1 MILYFLWMSFF
12 SEIMWQI
19 HPVVQYILQNQY
31 KLMPLQVFLN
41 LPTPAFNLSNKQT
54 KDLCLL
60 LLYVKQYHYGCKS
73 MQKKTDT
80 SEIISKFIMQLEIEV
95 WHDSATLLSALYVY

>member
-1 MILYFLWMSFF
+1 MLR
-12 SEIMWQI
+12 
-19 HPVVQYILQNQY
+19 Y
-31 KLMPLQVFLN
+31 KQPLRVCMRN
-41 LPTPAFNLSNKQT
+41 KNTKVWNTPAFNLSNKQT

-80 SEIISKFIMQLEIEV
+80 SEFISKFIMQLEIEV
-95 WHDSATLLSALYVY
+95 